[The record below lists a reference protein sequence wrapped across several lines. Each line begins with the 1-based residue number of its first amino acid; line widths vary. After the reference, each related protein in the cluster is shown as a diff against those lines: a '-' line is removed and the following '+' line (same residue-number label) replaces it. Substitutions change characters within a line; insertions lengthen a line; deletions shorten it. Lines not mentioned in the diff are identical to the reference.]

1 MTHPTT
7 TAVLALA
14 ADPAIKYTTEIAPRV
29 GVSRER
35 VRQILNHA
43 GVTRFHQ
50 TGKWVRCPDCGK
62 RTPRG
67 YRCPLCAPRR
77 KSARH
82 AATLMWLTC
91 EVCGVQFQRRRKDQA
106 GREKRGYK
114 HIFCGHRCKG
124 AYLGRTYGWGRGGP
138 AQMVTLSCEWC
149 RTTYTLPASQ
159 IRTRTKDGS
168 RHHYCCRPCMDAH
181 RRHLAQQGIDWRPTP

>member
-7 TAVLALA
+7 TAVLALT
-14 ADPAIKYTTEIAPRV
+14 ADPAMLHTTEIAARV

-50 TGKWVRCPDCGK
+50 DGHSVRCPACGK

-67 YRCPLCAPRR
+67 YRCPLC
-77 KSARH
+77 SARRRDARR
-82 AATLMWLTC
+82 AAVYMWLTC
-91 EVCGVQFQRRRKDQA
+91 EVCGVKFQRRRTDQA
-106 GREKRGYK
+106 EKLRRGYK
-114 HIFCGHRCKG
+114 HTFCANQCKG
-124 AYLGRTYGWGRGGP
+124 GFMGHTYGWGRGGP

-149 RTTYTLPASQ
+149 RTTYTLPESE
-159 IRTRTKDGS
+159 IRARTKAGS
-168 RHHYCCRPCMDAH
+168 RHSYCCHPCMYAH
-181 RRHLAQQGIDWRPTP
+181 RQQQGIAWRSP